1 MAGPYYLH
9 FTWESP
15 TFAIG
20 LQAIRTLH
28 NNTRIIITRQYL
40 IMKHLIKTTL
50 LLALLLLVMVSC
62 SGNQSVSNSDSK
74 SEVNGD
80 YDLINDSKFE
90 VNGIYYFI
98 NGTTA
103 TVSFSGS
110 HHYDHTDE
118 YTGDYSGS
126 VTIPA
131 TVTHDG
137 TTYSVTIIG
146 VGAFDDCRNL
156 TAINIP
162 NSVTTIGDGAFDGC
176 TGLTAINIPTSV
188 TTIGNSA
195 FSGCSSLATISVASD
210 NPKYDSRNNCNAIIE
225 TATNTLIAGCKNT
238 TIPNSVTSIGG
249 KAFSGYSSLTNINI
263 PNSVTVIGEL
273 AFDGCSGLTAINIP
287 NSVTTIG
294 EGAFSDCSNLTSISV
309 VSDNPKY
316 DSRNNCNAIIETT
329 TNTLIAG
336 CMNTTIPKSVTVI
349 GELAFSGCSSLTA
362 VNIPNSVTSIG
373 RSTFS
378 GCSSLTNI
386 NIPNS
391 VSSIGFE
398 AFNGTAWY
406 DNKPDGLVYA
416 GLVAYEYKGD
426 MPEGTSITLR
436 KGTKGIAEYA
446 FADCNCS
453 GLTSINIPNSVTTI
467 GICAFEGRTGL
478 TAVNIPNS
486 VTTIGYQTFRGCTSL
501 TTVNIPNSVTTIDE
515 DAFMDCPSLYDV
527 YCYATTPPRCNNSCF
542 INYSATLH
550 VPAASLADYR
560 AAPVWS
566 KFKNIVEDADATN
579 GHRNRSR

>member
-28 NNTRIIITRQYL
+28 NNTRIITTRQYL
-40 IMKHLIKTTL
+40 IMKHLIKTT

-62 SGNQSVSNSDSK
+62 SGNQSVSKSDST

-80 YDLINDSKFE
+80 FDLINDSKFE

-249 KAFSGYSSLTNINI
+249 KAFSGYSSLANINI

-294 EGAFSDCSNLTSISV
+294 EGAFSNCSSLATISV

-349 GELAFSGCSSLTA
+349 GELAFDGCSSLAA

-436 KGTKGIAEYA
+436 KGTKGIAESA
-446 FADCNCS
+446 FADCNCD

-550 VPAASLADYR
+550 VPAASLAAYR
-560 AAPVWS
+560 VAPVWS
-566 KFKNIVEDADATN
+566 KFKNIVGDADATN

>member
-1 MAGPYYLH
+1 MK
-9 FTWESP
+9 
-15 TFAIG
+15 
-20 LQAIRTLH
+20 R
-28 NNTRIIITRQYL
+28 L
-40 IMKHLIKTTL
+40 INTTL
-50 LLALLLLVMVSC
+50 LMLALLLLTTVSC
-62 SGNQSVSNSDSK
+62 SGNQSVSKSDST

-80 YDLINDSKFE
+80 FDLINDSKFE

-162 NSVTTIGDGAFDGC
+162 NSVTTIGDGAFEGC

-225 TATNTLIAGCKNT
+225 TATNKLIAGCKNT
-238 TIPNSVTSIGG
+238 TISKSVTSIGDG
-249 KAFSGYSSLTNINI
+249 AFDGCSNLATINI
-263 PNSVTVIGEL
+263 PNSVTNIGDG
-273 AFDGCSGLTAINIP
+273 AFSDCSSLTTINIP
-287 NSVTTIG
+287 NSVTNIG
-294 EGAFSDCSNLTSISV
+294 DGAFSDCSNLTSISV
-309 VSDNPKY
+309 VSNNPKY
-316 DSRNNCNAIIETT
+316 DSRNNCNAIIETA

-336 CMNTTIPKSVTVI
+336 CMNTTIPKSVTSI
-349 GELAFSGCSSLTA
+349 SDSAFDGCSSLTSINIPNSVTNIGDGA
-362 VNIPNSVTSIG
+362 FYGCSSLANINIPNSVTSIG
-373 RSTFS
+373 GGAFS

-406 DNKPDGLVYA
+406 NNKPDGLVYA

-426 MPEGTSITLR
+426 IPEGTSITLR

-446 FADCNCS
+446 FADCNCD

-478 TAVNIPNS
+478 TSINIPNS

-527 YCYATTPPRCNNSCF
+527 YCYATTPPRCENSCF

-550 VPAASLADYR
+550 VPAASLAAYR

-566 KFKNIVEDADATN
+566 KFKEIVGDADATN

>member
-1 MAGPYYLH
+1 MK
-9 FTWESP
+9 
-15 TFAIG
+15 
-20 LQAIRTLH
+20 R
-28 NNTRIIITRQYL
+28 L
-40 IMKHLIKTTL
+40 INTTL
-50 LLALLLLVMVSC
+50 LMLALILLTTVSC
-62 SGNQSVSNSDSK
+62 SGNQSVSKSDST

-80 YDLINDSKFE
+80 FDLINDSKFE

-162 NSVTTIGDGAFDGC
+162 NSVTTIGDGAFEGC

-238 TIPNSVTSIGG
+238 TIPNSVTSIGEG
-249 KAFSGYSSLTNINI
+249 AFSGYSSLTNINI

-273 AFDGCSGLTAINIP
+273 AFDGCIGLTAINIP

-336 CMNTTIPKSVTVI
+336 CKNTIIPNSVTVI
-349 GELAFSGCSSLTA
+349 GELAFSGCTSLTA
-362 VNIPNSVTSIG
+362 INIPNSVTSIG
-373 RSTFS
+373 RSAFY

-391 VSSIGFE
+391 VSSIGFK

-446 FADCNCS
+446 FADCNCD

-467 GICAFEGRTGL
+467 GDGAFEGRTGL

-486 VTTIGYQTFRGCTSL
+486 VTTIGYQTFWGCSSL

-550 VPAASLADYR
+550 VPAASLAAYR

-566 KFKNIVEDADATN
+566 KFKNILGDAGATK
-579 GHRNRSR
+579 GHRNQSR

>member
-1 MAGPYYLH
+1 
-9 FTWESP
+9 
-15 TFAIG
+15 
-20 LQAIRTLH
+20 
-28 NNTRIIITRQYL
+28 
-40 IMKHLIKTTL
+40 MKHLIKTTL

-131 TVTHDG
+131 TVTHGG

-146 VGAFDDCRNL
+146 AGAFDDCRNL

-188 TTIGNSA
+188 TTIGDGA

-336 CMNTTIPKSVTVI
+336 CMNTTIPKSVTSI
-349 GELAFSGCSSLTA
+349 GDSAFDGCSSLTA

-373 RSTFS
+373 GGAFS

-446 FADCNCS
+446 FADCNCD

-486 VTTIGYQTFRGCTSL
+486 VTTIGYQTFWGCSSL

-550 VPAASLADYR
+550 VPAASLAAYR

-566 KFKNIVEDADATN
+566 KFKNILGDAGATK
-579 GHRNRSR
+579 GYRNQSR

>member
-28 NNTRIIITRQYL
+28 NNTRIITTRQYL

-162 NSVTTIGDGAFDGC
+162 NSVTTIGDGAFEGC

-195 FSGCSSLATISVASD
+195 FSGCSSLATISVA
-210 NPKYDSRNNCNAIIE
+210 
-225 TATNTLIAGCKNT
+225 
-238 TIPNSVTSIGG
+238 
-249 KAFSGYSSLTNINI
+249 
-263 PNSVTVIGEL
+263 
-273 AFDGCSGLTAINIP
+273 
-287 NSVTTIG
+287 
-294 EGAFSDCSNLTSISV
+294 
-309 VSDNPKY
+309 SDNPKY

-446 FADCNCS
+446 FADCNCD

-478 TAVNIPNS
+478 TSINIPNS
-486 VTTIGYQTFRGCTSL
+486 VTTIGYQTFWGCSSL

-550 VPAASLADYR
+550 VPAASLAAYR

-566 KFKNIVEDADATN
+566 KFKNIVGDAGATN
-579 GHRNRSR
+579 RYHHQSR

>member
-28 NNTRIIITRQYL
+28 NNTRIITTRQYL

-294 EGAFSDCSNLTSISV
+294 EGAFSNCSSLATISV

-349 GELAFSGCSSLTA
+349 GELAFDGCSSLAA

-446 FADCNCS
+446 FADCNCD

-478 TAVNIPNS
+478 TSINIPTS

-527 YCYATTPPRCNNSCF
+527 YCYATTPPRCENSCF

-550 VPAASLADYR
+550 VPAASLAAYR
-560 AAPVWS
+560 VAPVWS
-566 KFKNIVEDADATN
+566 KFKNIVGDADATN

>member
-1 MAGPYYLH
+1 MAGPYFLH
-9 FTWESP
+9 FPWESP

-28 NNTRIIITRQYL
+28 NNTRIITTRQYL

-162 NSVTTIGDGAFDGC
+162 NSVTTIGDGAFEGC

-195 FSGCSSLATISVASD
+195 FSGCYSLATISVASD

-238 TIPNSVTSIGG
+238 TIPNSVTSIGEG
-249 KAFSGYSSLTNINI
+249 AFSGYSSLTNINI

-273 AFDGCSGLTAINIP
+273 AFDGCIGLTAINIP

-336 CMNTTIPKSVTVI
+336 CMNTTIPKSVTSI
-349 GELAFSGCSSLTA
+349 GDSAFDGCSSLTA

-373 RSTFS
+373 GGAFS

-391 VSSIGFE
+391 VSSIGFK

-446 FADCNCS
+446 FADCNCD

-550 VPAASLADYR
+550 VPAASLAAYR
-560 AAPVWS
+560 VAPVWS
-566 KFKNIVEDADATN
+566 KFKNIVGDADATN
-579 GHRNRSR
+579 GYRNRSR